1 MSWSAWEPSRWSK
14 TSSSSEMPPCASF
27 SAVSISF
34 LAFLRLF
41 LTRDG
46 TLFLSTSYSAIET
59 KLGRPSNLNR
69 VEKRSVESSSESLSF
84 LIILSMLL
92 ILDLPSFSMGLLR
105 SLITSE
111 STCFSILGPS
121 DLIFLAVSRISL
133 ELSLLPFF
141 SYLVEEDLREGRD
154 LDDLPLALSL
164 GFAT

>member
-84 LIILSMLL
+84 MIILSMVF
-92 ILDLPSFSMGLLR
+92 DLTSFSMGLLR

-111 STCFSILGPS
+111 STFFSILGPS

>member
-84 LIILSMLL
+84 MIILSMVF
-92 ILDLPSFSMGLLR
+92 DLTSFSMGLLR